1 MEQSLATNDE
11 SSYQNPLQ
19 YRRVFIYV
27 RMYDYDSKYFFQFS
41 YRRDASSNFHPDTSL
56 GKFLFMLELAWLLN
70 KESWLKDINW
80 IDLLKLKFSIGQ
92 QGNDSYW
99 IDFRYVDIYSIRQQQ
114 Q

>member
-19 YRRVFIYV
+19 YRRVFSTCVCMITIV
-27 RMYDYDSKYFFQFS
+27 NIFFQFS
-41 YRRDASSNFHPDTSL
+41 YRRDASSNFHSDTSL

-70 KESWLKDINW
+70 KESWLKEINW